1 MTGEL
6 PQERESNT
14 ENAGKKR
21 RTEGEITMAENGGQ
35 CESCSKEKQDRV
47 PIRRVIEKLDEHFSR
62 NDLAGAGRLLSY
74 WEREARMLG
83 DARGLLEIL
92 NEEIGY
98 FRRTGERERGLAAV
112 SEAFS
117 IMEEQGLCD
126 SVSGGTIYVN
136 GATTMKAFG
145 KAAAALPYYAR
156 ARKIYEAELPHDSYL
171 LAALFNNTASAYA
184 ELGEFE
190 KAEEAYKTAI
200 AILAKNGDNDG
211 EIAVSYVNLAH
222 LYYGRDSLDGRIAS
236 TMELAWTYLMSEK
249 LPHDGNYAF
258 ICSKCAPSYGFFG
271 YFEREAALAAAA
283 EEIYD
288 RT

>member
-1 MTGEL
+1 MKEE
-6 PQERESNT
+6 QSCR
-14 ENAGKKR
+14 
-21 RTEGEITMAENGGQ
+21 

-47 PIRRVIEKLDEHFSR
+47 PIRRVVEKLDEHFSR

-74 WEREARMLG
+74 WEREARLSG
-83 DARGLLEIL
+83 DTRGLLEIL
-92 NEEIGY
+92 SEEIGY
-98 FRRTGERERGLAAV
+98 FRRTGEKERGLAAV
-112 SEAFS
+112 SEAFAL
-117 IMEEQGLCD
+117 MEEHGLGN

-145 KAAAALPYYAR
+145 RAAEALPYYER
-156 ARKIYEAELPHDSYL
+156 ARRIYEAELPPDSYL
-171 LAALFNNTASAYA
+171 LAALCNNTASAYA

-190 KAEEAYKTAI
+190 KAEENYKTAI
-200 AILAKNGDNDG
+200 GILEKNGNNDG

-222 LYYGRDSLDGRIAS
+222 LYYDKDKMDGRIAS
-236 TMELAWTYLMSEK
+236 SLDAAWSYLCSET

-271 YFEREAALAAAA
+271 YFAREAELTAAA
-283 EEIYD
+283 EKIYD